1 MHSDNVLG
9 VDGGK
14 IMDPEFKWFISES
27 EWESICRYGGTPYF
41 MVAGYTGNGY
51 GILLLNLGNGR
62 MQLRVDSDGIK
73 VKRATSANTW
83 SNWTLIGT

>member
-1 MHSDNVLG
+1 MEDYIILG